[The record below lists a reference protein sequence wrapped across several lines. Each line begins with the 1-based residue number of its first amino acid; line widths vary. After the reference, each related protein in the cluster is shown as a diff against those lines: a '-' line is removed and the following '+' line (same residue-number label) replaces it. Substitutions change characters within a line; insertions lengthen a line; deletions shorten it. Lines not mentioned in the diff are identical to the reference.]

1 MKRFCVFVGVICL
14 MLCAIATRLYFNR
27 LSTFLSG
34 EYTAFN
40 SDDLPFS
47 PAISKGY
54 ERVDVQ
60 GNNVQ
65 DVIEK
70 LKCKIIKI
78 EQIEDITIYYCYSP
92 FILKSV
98 YLFNNDINIMIARTG
113 SKVVVGSP
121 LIKGSF

>member
-1 MKRFCVFVGVICL
+1 MKRFCVFVGVICI

>member
-14 MLCAIATRLYFNR
+14 MLLGVATRLYFNR

-40 SDDLPFS
+40 SDDLTFS

-54 ERVDVQ
+54 ERVDLSNSSAQ
-60 GNNVQ
+60 E
-65 DVIEK
+65 VISK

-78 EQIEDITIYYCYSP
+78 EHVEDITIYYCYSP
-92 FILKSV
+92 FLLKSV
-98 YLFNNDINIMIARTG
+98 YLFNNDINIMIAQTND
-113 SKVVVGSP
+113 KVVAGSP

>member
-54 ERVDVQ
+54 ERVDLDKASAQ
-60 GNNVQ
+60 E
-65 DVIEK
+65 VINT
-70 LKCKIIKI
+70 LKCKIIKT

-92 FILKSV
+92 FLLKSV
-98 YLFNNDINIMIARTG
+98 YLFNNDVNIMIAQTS

>member
-14 MLCAIATRLYFNR
+14 MLLGVATRLYFNR

-54 ERVDVQ
+54 ERADLDSSSAQ
-60 GNNVQ
+60 E
-65 DVIEK
+65 VINK
-70 LKCKIIKI
+70 LKCKIIKT

-92 FILKSV
+92 FLLKSV
-98 YLFNNDINIMIARTG
+98 YLFNNDINIMIAQTS